1 MKMEFE
7 NALQRLEEIVR
18 RLEEEELSL
27 EESIKQYEEGTRLAR
42 FCQEKLD
49 AAEKK
54 IEILKKS
61 EDDDNPRLEPFESE
75 ETGEN
80 EEV

>member
-7 NALQRLEEIVR
+7 KALGELEKIVR
-18 RLEEEELSL
+18 QMEEEELSL
-27 EESIKQYEEGTRLAR
+27 ESSIKKYEEGIRLAR

-54 IEILKKS
+54 IEILKTS
-61 EDDDNPRLEPFESE
+61 AGDENPRLEPFESE
-75 ETGEN
+75 ETGKE
-80 EEV
+80 